1 MNVIVKPEKLK
12 GSINAISSKSY
23 AHRALFCAA
32 LSKGENKIKI
42 DILSD
47 DIKSTINVLKEMGV
61 NITKDKNIF
70 TIIPPEKYK
79 NNLILNVG
87 ESGTTLRFLIPT
99 IAVLGLKVQII
110 RMGTLINRT
119 NSVFFD
125 ILPEKGLNIY
135 EKNESIYMESKID
148 SGEYTLDGDVSSQFI
163 SGLIIALSSLEKES
177 VVIVKKTLESKPY
190 VDMTVDVVN
199 SFGAKV
205 IEKDNRYLIS
215 GKYKNTNYN
224 IENDWSNALFFL
236 CAGIEVKGLN
246 LDSKQADK
254 ASLEYLKDLG
264 INNISDSEVLL
275 RKTDMPKEIRIIDAK
290 NMPDSVPI
298 LSMISATIKG
308 FTKIINIKRLR
319 LKESDRVKST
329 VEMLENLGV
338 KVTLEEDCFYFNSV
352 DKFKSCRINSY
363 NDHRIAMTA
372 AIASIYSKGNI
383 EIIKAESVNK
393 SYINFFDDF
402 KSLGGKVDVL

>member
-61 NITKDKNIF
+61 TITKDKNIF

-308 FTKIINIKRLR
+308 FTKVINIKRLR

>member
-32 LSKGENKIKI
+32 LSKGENQIKI

>member
-308 FTKIINIKRLR
+308 FTKVINIKRLR